1 MPNSSFFLYRKSS
14 LASSSCPTTN
24 LSSLLTKEVA
34 DHEISDDKKTEWRL
48 KRKEALRT
56 KPKRAMNHKLRS
68 SRREEAPI
76 NFGFRI
82 SDFEKRASSRRL
94 LRQTFNARNFLSR
107 EFSPHP
113 MGRGP
118 GAVLFPACSASL

>member
-1 MPNSSFFLYRKSS
+1 MPSLSFFIYRKSS

-24 LSSLLTKEVA
+24 LSSSLTKEVA

-48 KRKEALRT
+48 KRKEALPT

-82 SDFEKRASSRRL
+82 SDFG
-94 LRQTFNARNFLSR
+94 F
-107 EFSPHP
+107 
-113 MGRGP
+113 
-118 GAVLFPACSASL
+118 